1 MLGDVDPTV
10 KIIGKIIGWPSELD
24 AELVS
29 ESTTA
34 PSGSPAPLP
43 FRVSWHA
50 RGRTAMVSREPTGA
64 LRTILPAAALGLV
77 GVLGVTGCS
86 AGQVTQTDSIEP
98 AVNGNTGQVGDISL
112 RDVRVAYPEDGSY
125 EPGDEVAL
133 QLTIVNDGDTATA
146 LESVSSD
153 ISDVDAEL
161 LGNPSLPGRFG
172 LHVVVPEEPTGNEAP
187 ETSGSSETETS
198 VTETTE
204 TTETTESAPETSG
217 TDAPPA
223 SETSSVEATSTEQ
236 ARPADEPE
244 VGTLSIVFT
253 GLLVD
258 LPIGRNVPV
267 TFRFADGSEIEIAL
281 PIAAPTTVRE
291 EPPADEEGGH

>member
-1 MLGDVDPTV
+1 
-10 KIIGKIIGWPSELD
+10 
-24 AELVS
+24 
-29 ESTTA
+29 
-34 PSGSPAPLP
+34 
-43 FRVSWHA
+43 
-50 RGRTAMVSREPTGA
+50 MVSREPTGA
-64 LRTILPAAALGLV
+64 LRTILPAAALGLA

-86 AGQVTQTDSIEP
+86 AGQVTQTDSVQP

-112 RDVRVAYPEDGSY
+112 RDVRMAYPEDGSY

-133 QLTIVNDGDTATA
+133 LLTIVNDGDTATS

-153 ISDVDAEL
+153 ISEEDAEL
-161 LGNPSLPGRFG
+161 LGNPSLPGRYG
-172 LHVVVPEEPTGNEAP
+172 LHVVVPEEPTGNETA
-187 ETSGSSETETS
+187 ETTGSSEPETS
-198 VTETTE
+198 VTETTG
-204 TTETTESAPETSG
+204 TTETAPETSG
-217 TDAPPA
+217 TEQPPA
-223 SETSSVEATSTEQ
+223 SETSSVEATSTEES
-236 ARPADEPE
+236 APPADEPE

-281 PIAAPTTVRE
+281 PIAAPTTPRE

>member
-1 MLGDVDPTV
+1 
-10 KIIGKIIGWPSELD
+10 
-24 AELVS
+24 
-29 ESTTA
+29 
-34 PSGSPAPLP
+34 
-43 FRVSWHA
+43 
-50 RGRTAMVSREPTGA
+50 MVSREPTGA
-64 LRTILPAAALGLV
+64 LRTILPAAALGLA

-86 AGQVTQTDSIEP
+86 AGQVTQTDSVQP

-112 RDVRVAYPEDGSY
+112 RDVRVAYPDDGSY

-153 ISDVDAEL
+153 LSEVDAEL

-187 ETSGSSETETS
+187 ETSGASETETS
-198 VTETTE
+198 VTGT
-204 TTETTESAPETSG
+204 SVPETSG
-217 TDAPPA
+217 GEEPP
-223 SETSSVEATSTEQ
+223 STETSGGEVTTTEQ
-236 ARPADEPE
+236 PTRPADEPE

-281 PIAAPTTVRE
+281 PIAAPTTLRE